1 MAMEKLGL
9 GSFHLEPDGFSIHTF
24 ELTRKLSAVDYK
36 KLRDKL
42 YRNCPAGGIFR
53 DRDWPGQG
61 ERHRCQWFRKS
72 GLRIS
77 LERDDYDVGT
87 NCYLRIAVNPRKL
100 IDPGSSYLG
109 ILPPDEGSIRSLGK
123 KFMLLLKDSGLP
135 CALNA
140 YQLSRVDLCVNI
152 RCDTSKLFKELLRAS
167 RKLPAP
173 EKYERVYYQC
183 KDKKAS
189 KKVNKHYIR
198 LAHATRELV
207 MYDKTYQVVENGL
220 LLDQESLP
228 KGILRFEVHEA
239 RERIKKIEKKLGSS
253 DVEAQLFYYVENS
266 KAYLLRC
273 FGRAF
278 PDEKFLQKEE
288 LEEVIHAKADA
299 DLRDAMTRLVEILV
313 HTQSVE
319 KAMKK
324 LENEGFQTA
333 GVLEQFQK
341 LGVSPV
347 PLRKK
352 FCARSLPGP
361 ASLLKKVSEGAVRVC
376 YTKGKSSRR

>member
-1 MAMEKLGL
+1 
-9 GSFHLEPDGFSIHTF
+9 
-24 ELTRKLSAVDYK
+24 
-36 KLRDKL
+36 
-42 YRNCPAGGIFR
+42 
-53 DRDWPGQG
+53 
-61 ERHRCQWFRKS
+61 
-72 GLRIS
+72 
-77 LERDDYDVGT
+77 
-87 NCYLRIAVNPRKL
+87 
-100 IDPGSSYLG
+100 
-109 ILPPDEGSIRSLGK
+109 
-123 KFMLLLKDSGLP
+123 
-135 CALNA
+135 
-140 YQLSRVDLCVNI
+140 
-152 RCDTSKLFKELLRAS
+152 
-167 RKLPAP
+167 
-173 EKYERVYYQC
+173 
-183 KDKKAS
+183 
-189 KKVNKHYIR
+189 
-198 LAHATRELV
+198 

-253 DVEAQLFYYVENS
+253 DVEVQLLYYVENS

-376 YTKGKSSRR
+376 YTKGKNSRR